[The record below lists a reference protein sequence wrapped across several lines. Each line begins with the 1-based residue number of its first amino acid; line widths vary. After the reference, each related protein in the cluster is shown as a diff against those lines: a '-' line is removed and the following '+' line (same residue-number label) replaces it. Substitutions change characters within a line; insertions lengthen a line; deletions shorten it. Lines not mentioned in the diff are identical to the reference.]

1 MATRCHKDWLQQ
13 PWTALQCLCFHSA
26 LKESLKE
33 SYKLSHPKSLHLCD
47 EAGFVQVSM
56 MPPRKMKVDSQH
68 EQTSTSL
75 CYVIHCYI
83 IVQIHHTIHSMQVQE
98 VRLPN
103 LKFQAHDTNFI
114 PFSQGWLH
122 PLNPSL
128 FSSCFPVYQ
137 SKSEFVTLSFLLSV
151 HTRTEV
157 VIKVCKLRFHS
168 LGKRVANECMHAG
181 HCWAASS
188 KTPVNQP
195 VLLDHFLSGG
205 GRHAE
210 THGSSRG
217 WHWWLLFT
225 SDSING
231 PGLTRQKWCTMGFG
245 RISLLTFGKA
255 KWLFVNFTG
264 TC

>member
-1 MATRCHKDWLQQ
+1 MRPPSWEDTVTPHVLLPRALHAWWGDQKDPHSSWLRPLTFEVATRCHKDWLQQ

-103 LKFQAHDTNFI
+103 LKFQAHDTNSFHSHKGD
-114 PFSQGWLH
+114 FT
-122 PLNPSL
+122 PLIHR
-128 FSSCFPVYQ
+128 Y
-137 SKSEFVTLSFLLSV
+137 FLLAFLC
-151 HTRTEV
+151 TNR
-157 VIKVCKLRFHS
+157 KVNSWHFRFS
-168 LGKRVANECMHAG
+168 FR
-181 HCWAASS
+181 
-188 KTPVNQP
+188 
-195 VLLDHFLSGG
+195 F
-205 GRHAE
+205 
-210 THGSSRG
+210 THG
-217 WHWWLLFT
+217 
-225 SDSING
+225 
-231 PGLTRQKWCTMGFG
+231 PK
-245 RISLLTFGKA
+245 
-255 KWLFVNFTG
+255 
-264 TC
+264 